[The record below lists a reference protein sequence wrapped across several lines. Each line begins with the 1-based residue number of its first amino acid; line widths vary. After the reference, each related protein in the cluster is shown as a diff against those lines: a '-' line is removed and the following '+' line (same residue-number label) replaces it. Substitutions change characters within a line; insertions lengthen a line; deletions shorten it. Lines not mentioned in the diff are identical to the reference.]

1 MKIKT
6 KEMPYEEVIRLPHAR
21 HLLPLKPSIV
31 FRTLMRVLSQADLR
45 RSQFHYT
52 VEPGLDLGAG
62 PYLILMNHSS
72 FIDLKIV
79 SAILYPKPYGIVCT
93 SDGFVGKSWLMRH
106 LGCIPTEKF
115 VTDVTLIRD
124 MKYMLT
130 KRNCSVLMYPEASYT
145 FDGCAT
151 PLPRKLG
158 GLFKLLDVPVVMIHT
173 DGAFTHDPLY
183 GGLRTWRVKVSATVR
198 LLFSREDVEGLP
210 VEALDTK
217 LDEAFRFDGFRWQK
231 EQNVRVEEPFRADG
245 LERLL
250 YKCAS
255 CGCEGQMKGS
265 GTRLT
270 CAACGK
276 TYEMDPLGEL
286 HALSGATE
294 FPHIPDWYHWERDCV
309 RRELEDGTYRL
320 DTPVR
325 IGMMVDRKAIYLVG
339 NGRLVHD
346 RNGFVL
352 DGCDGKLH
360 YEQKPLA
367 SYGLYADYYWYEL
380 GDMICIGT
388 RERLYYCFPSQDG
401 VVAKTR
407 LAAEELYKMG
417 KKSRG
422 AAPRSSFFCLLLT
435 IVARFPVC
443 FCAVVMKK

>member
-6 KEMPYEEVIRLPHAR
+6 KEMAYEDVIRLPHAR
-21 HLLPLKPSIV
+21 HLPPLKPSII

-45 RSQFHYT
+45 RSQFSFT
-52 VEPGLDLGAG
+52 VEPGLELGAG

-93 SDGFVGKSWLMRH
+93 SDGFVGKSWLMRR

-115 VTDVTLIRD
+115 VTDLSLIRD

-130 KRNCSVLMYPEASYT
+130 KRKCSVLMYPEASYT

-158 GLFKLLDVPVVMIHT
+158 GLCKLLDVPVVMIHT
-173 DGAFTHDPLY
+173 DGAFAHDPLY
-183 GGLRTWRVKVSATVR
+183 GGLRTRRVKVSAEVR
-198 LLFSREDVEGLP
+198 LLFSQDEVRSLP
-210 VEALDTK
+210 TEELDEALDR
-217 LDEAFRFDGFRWQK
+217 AFTFDGFRWQK
-231 EQNVRVEEPFRADG
+231 EQNVRIDEPFRAVG

-250 YKCAS
+250 YKCAA
-255 CGCEGQMKGS
+255 CGCEGTMKGH
-265 GTRLT
+265 GTTLT
-270 CAACGK
+270 CSACGK
-276 TYEMDPLGEL
+276 SYEMDTLGEL
-286 HALSGATE
+286 HAAAGEAE
-294 FPHIPDWYHWERDCV
+294 FPHIPDWYRWERECV
-309 RRELEDGTYRL
+309 RQELERGTYRL
-320 DTPVR
+320 DTPVK
-325 IGMMVDRKAIYLVG
+325 IGMMVDRKAIYMVG
-339 NGRLVHD
+339 RGRLTHD

-388 RERLYYCFPSQDG
+388 RDSLYYCFPEQDG

-407 LAAEELYKMG
+407 LAAEELYQICKQEI
-417 KKSRG
+417 
-422 AAPRSSFFCLLLT
+422 AARPQS
-435 IVARFPVC
+435 
-443 FCAVVMKK
+443 